1 MGGVFCLGLHDQ
13 HAPTQSRGLA
23 QQFLLGMVSRNGA
36 TALKSFKASVAS
48 VLSNMFLIGGSVA
61 LSIHI
66 VLTFFRMHGLLLTLA
81 FVTVWLVSVTGYLQ
95 WIQQTSKQ
103 PTKRKTSIPQGTTKP
118 TAASWRERQSA

>member
-1 MGGVFCLGLHDQ
+1 
-13 HAPTQSRGLA
+13 
-23 QQFLLGMVSRNGA
+23 MVSRNGA
-36 TALKSFKASVAS
+36 TALKSFKAAVAS

>member
-1 MGGVFCLGLHDQ
+1 
-13 HAPTQSRGLA
+13 
-23 QQFLLGMVSRNGA
+23 MVSRNGA
-36 TALKSFKASVAS
+36 TALKSFKAAIAS

-103 PTKRKTSIPQGTTKP
+103 PTKRKTSNSQVTTKP